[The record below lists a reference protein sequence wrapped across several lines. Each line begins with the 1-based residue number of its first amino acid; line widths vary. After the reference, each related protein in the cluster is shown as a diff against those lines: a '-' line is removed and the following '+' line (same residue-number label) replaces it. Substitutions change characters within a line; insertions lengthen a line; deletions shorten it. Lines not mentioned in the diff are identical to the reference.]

1 MSLSRPNERCPVR
14 RGYSNTLQKSLM
26 LCAMSVPYDL
36 DDPDSTYKLPA
47 RYVEISGIWPVPG
60 EDALVFVQDEALQVH
75 HLDLSSGAV
84 TEYNAHGFHDSEDI
98 VVINDTA
105 FILTAGEKPML
116 HEIIGYSGE
125 TPVNRDY
132 DLRLDPLYD
141 PEGLCLDVVKK
152 RLLIACKGSPLDAD
166 RARKVFAFDL
176 QSKQRSETPALVID
190 SSDFLDGESIFHPSG
205 IAIHPLTGEVYVIS
219 TRSIKMV
226 VRYSPEGCYLGK
238 AKLRK
243 KRFPQPEGITFAE
256 SGDLFIA
263 SEGNKS
269 KKARIYRFLYEGS

>member
-1 MSLSRPNERCPVR
+1 MLWTMSI
-14 RGYSNTLQKSLM
+14 
-26 LCAMSVPYDL
+26 PYDL
-36 DDPDSTYKLPA
+36 DDPDSTYKLPE
-47 RYVEISGIWPVPG
+47 RYVEISGIWPLPG

-98 VVINDTA
+98 VVVNDTV
-105 FILTAGEKPML
+105 FILSAGEHPML
-116 HEIIGYSGE
+116 HEIFDYSGE
-125 TPVNRDY
+125 TPVYRDY
-132 DLRLDPLYD
+132 ELRLDPLYD
-141 PEGLCLDVVKK
+141 PEGLCLDVVHN
-152 RLLIACKGSPLDAD
+152 RLLIACKCSPLDGD
-166 RARKVFAFDL
+166 RARMVFAFDL
-176 QSKQRSETPALVID
+176 RSKQRTEDPVMVID
-190 SSDFLDGESIFHPSG
+190 SSDFLDGEGIFHPSG

-226 VRYSPEGCYLGK
+226 VRYSPEGCYLGR

-256 SGDLFIA
+256 NGDLFIA
-263 SEGNKS
+263 SEGKKS

>member
-1 MSLSRPNERCPVR
+1 MSI
-14 RGYSNTLQKSLM
+14 
-26 LCAMSVPYDL
+26 PYDF
-36 DDPDSTYKLPA
+36 DDPKSTYLLPE
-47 RYVEISGIWPVPG
+47 RYAEISGVWPIPG

-98 VVINDTA
+98 VVVNDTV

-116 HEIIGYSGE
+116 HEIIGYAGE
-125 TPVNRDY
+125 TPVSRDY

-141 PEGLCLDVVKK
+141 PEGLCLDEAKR
-152 RLLIACKGSPLDAD
+152 RLLIACKGSPLDGD
-166 RARKVFAFDL
+166 RTRKVFAFDL
-176 QSKQRSETPALVID
+176 HSKRRSDTPVLVID
-190 SSDFLDGESIFHPSG
+190 STDFLDGKGIFHPSG
-205 IAIHPLTGEVYVIS
+205 IAIHPLTGEMYVIS
-219 TRSIKMV
+219 TRSVKMV

-243 KRFPQPEGITFAE
+243 KRFPQPEGITFSE

-263 SEGNKS
+263 SEG
-269 KKARIYRFLYEGS
+269 KKRNNARIYRFLYQGS